1 MSIFKH
7 THRERQCVDGKRR
20 RHHMNHVVLK
30 YLTLS
35 VVHGI
40 EQVIENNMF
49 EIKIAG
55 MTVICNVV
63 AFKMNLAY

>member
-7 THRERQCVDGKRR
+7 THRERQYVDGKRR
-20 RHHMNHVVLK
+20 RYHMNHVVLK
-30 YLTLS
+30 YLTVS

-55 MTVICNVV
+55 MTVICNVI
-63 AFKMNLAY
+63 AFKMNLAH